1 MKRRFTAGILTL
13 ALILTALFSLAGCGT
28 SAKAEDLMGNI
39 KPGEFNAEPVSSP
52 GKDKAITDFA
62 VRLFQSSLSDDG
74 NTLISPISVLS
85 ALAMTA
91 NGAGGETLAQME
103 SVFGLSAG
111 EINEYLSAY
120 MKSLPAGDKYR
131 LSLANSIWFRD
142 DDRLSVNQEFLQ
154 LNADYYDASVYK
166 AAFNE
171 ATLKEINDW
180 VGDKTDGMIKD
191 ILDQMSA
198 DAVMYLINALAFDA
212 EWEEIYN
219 ESQVRGG
226 SFTSGSG
233 EKRNVEMM
241 RGTEDL
247 YLEDGSA
254 TGFIKYYAGRR
265 YAFAALLPSAGVAIG
280 DYISSLTG
288 DGLMNVIKNAQNV
301 PVDTAIPKFE
311 SEYSVDMKDIL
322 ESMGMLEAF
331 DPYLADF
338 TGLATSESGNI
349 YISRV
354 LHKSY
359 IAVGEK
365 GTKAG
370 AATVVEMKVTGMPVE
385 PVKSVI
391 LDRPF
396 VYMLID
402 CASNLPLFI
411 GTVTDMEV

>member
-1 MKRRFTAGILTL
+1 M
-13 ALILTALFSLAGCGT
+13 
-28 SAKAEDLMGNI
+28 ENI
-39 KPGEFNAEPVSSP
+39 KPGEFSAESVSSP
-52 GKDKAITDFA
+52 DKDEAITDFA
-62 VRLFQSSLSDDG
+62 VRLFQGGLSDSG
-74 NTLISPISVLS
+74 NTLISPVSVLS

-103 SVFGLSAG
+103 NIFGLSVG

-142 DDRLSVNQEFLQ
+142 DDRLSVNQKFLQ
-154 LNADYYDASVYK
+154 LNADYYGASVYK
-166 AAFNE
+166 AAFDE
-171 ATLKEINDW
+171 ATLKEINGWID
-180 VGDKTDGMIKD
+180 DKTDGMIKD
-191 ILDQMSA
+191 ILDKIPA
-198 DAVMYLINALAFDA
+198 DAVMYLVNALAFDA

-233 EKRNVEMM
+233 EKRDVEMM
-241 RGTEDL
+241 RGTDDM

-254 TGFIKYYAGRR
+254 TGFIKYYAGKK
-265 YAFAALLPSAGVAIG
+265 YAFAALLPNEGVAIE

-288 DGLMNVIKNAQNV
+288 NGLMNVIENAQNMQV
-301 PVDTAIPKFE
+301 ETAIPKFE
-311 SEYSVDMKDIL
+311 SEYSVEMKNIL
-322 ESMGMLEAF
+322 ESMGMIEAF
-331 DPYLADF
+331 DPDLADF
-338 TGLATSESGNI
+338 TGLATSEIGNT

-354 LHKSY
+354 LHKTY

-365 GTKAG
+365 GTRAG
-370 AATVVEMKVTGMPVE
+370 AATAVEMKLTGMPVE
-385 PVKSVI
+385 PIKSVI

-411 GTVTDMEV
+411 GTVNDIEV